1 MLKKIDRYALE
12 ILIIVSLIGAIY
24 MIFMQPETKISY
36 IRHTV
41 QTGETVWAIAESY
54 AENQRKPFNEFVYD
68 IQSRNNL
75 AGKYIHPG
83 DVLVIPM
90 ESSID
95 NK

>member
-41 QTGETVWAIAESY
+41 QTGETVWEIAERY
-54 AENQRKPFNEFVYD
+54 ADAQCKPFNEFVW
-68 IQSRNNL
+68 IIGNENNL